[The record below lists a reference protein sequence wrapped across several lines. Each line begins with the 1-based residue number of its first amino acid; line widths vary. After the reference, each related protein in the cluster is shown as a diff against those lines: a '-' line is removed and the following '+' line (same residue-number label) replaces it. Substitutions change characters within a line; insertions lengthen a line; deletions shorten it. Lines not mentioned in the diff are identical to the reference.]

1 MPYVIC
7 SMSYVVCRMQ
17 YVVCSMSYVLC
28 IMMCDYD
35 AEFVFIYDNI
45 MQIPV
50 GSADPGQPWSKPKA
64 LFSGSELF
72 EPFWKLF
79 SPVNWRELL
88 HTNS

>member
-1 MPYVIC
+1 MYLWTRVTRLGGLTEVHPPGT
-7 SMSYVVCRMQ
+7 
-17 YVVCSMSYVLC
+17 
-28 IMMCDYD
+28 D
-35 AEFVFIYDNI
+35 A
-45 MQIPV
+45 IPV